1 MYTEQDYDIDQMYE
15 YLSDAEY
22 PEVKGNEGES

>member
-1 MYTEQDYDIDQMYE
+1 MYTEQDYEIDLMYE